1 MNLILAQ
8 ASLDGA
14 MSEGLGII
22 AKFLFIIAVI
32 VIAHGGWQ
40 VRSGNADMGK
50 MSIVGGL
57 LLGLAVLIAEA
68 LFNAGGMPTIPISQM
83 SKAIV
88 QTHAG
93 DDSDGKI
100 WGIEGMNILFILAG
114 LLLSVGLS
122 LLLVRASR
130 ARVQRRSGRAALRA
144 RVRLRL
150 RACGRASRNPTTPI
164 CWKPLS
170 PASGWLAAARQ
181 PSHPLHT

>member
-22 AKFLFIIAVI
+22 AKFLFIIAVV

-68 LFNAGGMPTIPISQM
+68 LFNAGGMPTIPISQ
-83 SKAIV
+83 
-88 QTHAG
+88 
-93 DDSDGKI
+93 
-100 WGIEGMNILFILAG
+100 
-114 LLLSVGLS
+114 
-122 LLLVRASR
+122 
-130 ARVQRRSGRAALRA
+130 
-144 RVRLRL
+144 
-150 RACGRASRNPTTPI
+150 
-164 CWKPLS
+164 
-170 PASGWLAAARQ
+170 
-181 PSHPLHT
+181 